1 MLLVHSPSRRT
12 VSARTRWR
20 RWASCARGGAAVEF
34 ALVAPMLV
42 TLFFGITV
50 FGIFLGA
57 SHNLRLVAA
66 EAARASIA
74 GTTDAER
81 ATLVRD
87 TVMRSLS
94 HGAMFKPGS
103 VIVQVGADSGD
114 PDVTVVTVT
123 LDATSLGFGLFGRI
137 LPQLPTVLS
146 STVSV
151 RRGGL

>member
-1 MLLVHSPSRRT
+1 M
-12 VSARTRWR
+12 
-20 RWASCARGGAAVEF
+20 
-34 ALVAPMLV
+34 APMLI
-42 TLFFGITV
+42 TLFAGITV
-50 FGIFLGA
+50 FGLFLGA
-57 SHNLRLVAA
+57 AHNLRLVTA

-74 GTTDAER
+74 GITDAER
-81 ATLVRD
+81 ASIARD

-103 VIVQVGADSGD
+103 VTVQVNADSGD

-123 LDATSLGFGLFGRI
+123 LDATTLGLGLFSRI
-137 LPQLPTVLS
+137 LPQLPNILS